1 MRSLTQVVALDQEAG
16 TRVDDR
22 LEINSASKS
31 GGEFFT
37 RQGVVGEPI
46 AQLTVVGTTAVKRCS
61 DQVCCSGSLLLSF
74 AKVRGRKKVRRIVFG
89 EEISPRSFGLNSRR
103 GGE

>member
-16 TRVDDR
+16 TCVDDR
-22 LEINSASKS
+22 LAIDSASKS
-31 GGEFFT
+31 GSEFFT
-37 RQGVVGEPI
+37 RQAVCEPI
-46 AQLTVVGTTAVKRCS
+46 AQLTVVGTTAVKRGC

-74 AKVRGRKKVRRIVFG
+74 AKVRGRKKVRRIVLG
-89 EEISPRSFGLNSRR
+89 EEFGPRSFGLISRR